1 MSGGNSNKGT
11 TLGGL
16 TLGPLGALYGMQYD
30 TQVQASK
37 DANVAVNA
45 EKDAINAEKA
55 WMQKKKGINDKNASM
70 AALRLRGPENTKPT
84 GTMTPSTGTTAQ
96 PLGLLGIQKTTQ
108 QLAKDATQFLNSPL
122 GL

>member
-1 MSGGNSNKGT
+1 MSGGNDNKG
-11 TLGGL
+11 L
-16 TLGPLGALYGMQYD
+16 TIGTAALGPLGALYGMQYD

-70 AALRLRGPENTKPT
+70 AALRLRGPETAKT
-84 GTMTPSTGTTAQ
+84 AGATTPTGTTAQ

-108 QLAKDATQFLNSPL
+108 QLAQDATQFLNSPL

>member
-1 MSGGNSNKGT
+1 MSGGNDNKGT
-11 TLGGL
+11 AIGSLA
-16 TLGPLGALYGMQYD
+16 LGPLGTLYGMQYD

-55 WMQKKKGINDKNASM
+55 WMNKKKGINDKNASM
-70 AALRLRGPENTKPT
+70 TALRLRGPDTAPKPV
-84 GTMTPSTGTTAQ
+84 GTAGTSGTTAQ
-96 PLGLLGIQKTTQ
+96 PLGLLGIQKTTS
-108 QLAKDATQFLNSPL
+108 QLAQDATQFLNSPL

>member
-1 MSGGNSNKGT
+1 MSGGNDNKG
-11 TLGGL
+11 L
-16 TLGPLGALYGMQYD
+16 TIGTAALGPLGALYGMQYD

-55 WMQKKKGINDKNASM
+55 WMQKKKGINDKNSSM

-108 QLAKDATQFLNSPL
+108 QLAQDATQFLNSPL

>member
-1 MSGGNSNKGT
+1 MSGANDNKGT
-11 TLGGL
+11 TIGSLA
-16 TLGPLGALYGMQYD
+16 LGPLGGLYGMQYD

-55 WMQKKKGINDKNASM
+55 WMNKKKGINDKNASM
-70 AALRLRGPENTKPT
+70 AALRLRGPDAVKPK
-84 GTMTPSTGTTAQ
+84 GTSGTTAQ
-96 PLGLLGIQKTTQ
+96 PLGLLGIQKTTS
-108 QLAKDATQFLNSPL
+108 QLAQDATQFLNSPL

>member
-1 MSGGNSNKGT
+1 MSGGNDNKG
-11 TLGGL
+11 L
-16 TLGPLGALYGMQYD
+16 TIGTAALGPLGALYGMQYD

-70 AALRLRGPENTKPT
+70 VALRLRGPETAKT
-84 GTMTPSTGTTAQ
+84 AGTTTPTGTTAQ

-108 QLAKDATQFLNSPL
+108 QLAQDATQFLNSPL